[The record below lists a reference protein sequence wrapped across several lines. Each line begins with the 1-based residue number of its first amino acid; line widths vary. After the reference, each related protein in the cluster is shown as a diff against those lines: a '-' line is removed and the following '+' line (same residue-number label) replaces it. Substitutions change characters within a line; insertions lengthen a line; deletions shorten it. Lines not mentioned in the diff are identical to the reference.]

1 MQEKEDNSASELNIF
16 GKEIK
21 KQEQKITTKKS
32 NFQRQLLQAEQTLPL
47 ASQGEPYTEPY

>member
-1 MQEKEDNSASELNIF
+1 MNIF